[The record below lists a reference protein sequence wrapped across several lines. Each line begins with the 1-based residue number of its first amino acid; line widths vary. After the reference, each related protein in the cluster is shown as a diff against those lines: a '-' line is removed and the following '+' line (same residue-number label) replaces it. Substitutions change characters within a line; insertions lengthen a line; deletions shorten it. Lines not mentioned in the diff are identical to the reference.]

1 MRGDRNR
8 AAKDEFLQAQGRK
21 QFLAQVASGQ
31 TGAYDKER
39 TRLET
44 GQLVIWNPPPDIL
57 YWLIKDVGP
66 ALDLPHPA
74 LRVTLTITV
83 PIILPPGQRMGNIL
97 VVGKQEDQ
105 DPKALARDTIAGDH
119 QDDQKPEGPGEPPAG
134 ESPPRAPERPADG
147 RDATHDP
154 GDITD

>member
-8 AAKDEFLQAQGRK
+8 AAKEEFLLAQQRK
-21 QFLAQVASGQ
+21 QFLTQVASGQ

-44 GQLVIWNPPPDIL
+44 GQLVIWHPPPDIL
-57 YWLIKDVGP
+57 YWLIKDVGA

-83 PIILPPGQRMGNIL
+83 PVILPPGQRMGNLL
-97 VVGKQEDQ
+97 VIGKQEGQ
-105 DPKALARDTIAGDH
+105 DPKALARDTIAGDQQH
-119 QDDQKPEGPGEPPAG
+119 DQKPEGSREPPAG
-134 ESPPRAPERPADG
+134 E
-147 RDATHDP
+147 
-154 GDITD
+154 

>member
-8 AAKDEFLQAQGRK
+8 AAKDQFLQARQRK
-21 QFLAQVASGQ
+21 EFIAQVASGQ

-44 GQLVIWNPPPDIL
+44 GQLVIWHPPPDIL
-57 YWLIKDVGP
+57 YWLIKDVGA

-105 DPKALARDTIAGDH
+105 DPKALARDTIAGD
-119 QDDQKPEGPGEPPAG
+119 KEE
-134 ESPPRAPERPADG
+134 EPADG
-147 RDATHDP
+147 RDATKPD
-154 GDITD
+154 GTAD